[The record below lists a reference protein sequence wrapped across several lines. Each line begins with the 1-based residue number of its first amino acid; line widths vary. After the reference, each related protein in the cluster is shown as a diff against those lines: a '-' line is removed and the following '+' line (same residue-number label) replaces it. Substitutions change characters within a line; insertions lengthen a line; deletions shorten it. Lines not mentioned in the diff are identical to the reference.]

1 MKSSATSING
11 KRGRSFFRVVPE
23 ALCYQV
29 SVAKAYAK
37 ERRIYIIYIGITSD
51 RANRQSV
58 SIVPSKQKHKACH
71 PESVLNKQN
80 FFKKCQ
86 ELVNY
91 L

>member
-1 MKSSATSING
+1 MREKGA
-11 KRGRSFFRVVPE
+11 
-23 ALCYQV
+23 
-29 SVAKAYAK
+29 
-37 ERRIYIIYIGITSD
+37 YIIYIGITAN

-71 PESVLNKQN
+71 PESIKQN
-80 FFKKCQ
+80 KLFKKCQ